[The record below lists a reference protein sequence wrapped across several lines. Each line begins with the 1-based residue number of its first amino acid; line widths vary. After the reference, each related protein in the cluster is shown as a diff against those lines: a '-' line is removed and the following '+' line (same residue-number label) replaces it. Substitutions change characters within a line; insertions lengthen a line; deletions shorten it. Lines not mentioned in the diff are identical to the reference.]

1 MHLTVWCKRSMLP
14 PTLTEIS
21 TRSLKR
27 ENTNMNALWVILL
40 LLHRG
45 YTLIPVTTVQ
55 LGEPATLLCDLP
67 KTVYSRRVDW
77 YKQSPG
83 DTLQRIWTVKDS
95 AAPAFAPEFNNSK
108 WDVKYDK
115 NLSKLTILR
124 TRQEDEG
131 MYHCGFTEWLQDTKW
146 TATYLLVKGNTQKT
160 SNYSVVQKKIAPPG
174 GSVTLHC
181 SLLSNFDNKTCSGG
195 LSMFWFR
202 EGSNPSHPSIIY
214 TDGNRHHK
222 CGSNSATQQSCVYQF
237 NKSISSSEEGT
248 YYCAV
253 ATCGKI
259 LFGKGT
265 KLQVPESSV
274 WSQSATTVIFLLCPV
289 LVLIVI
295 AVLAYTIKKTNSDY
309 CKATIL
315 EKNSGDFKRQQ
326 EKDTSVF
333 SAVIFIV
340 IQDEKNIKA
349 VKRQQIS
356 MNFGPD

>member
-1 MHLTVWCKRSMLP
+1 MIVIWV
-14 PTLTEIS
+14 
-21 TRSLKR
+21 
-27 ENTNMNALWVILL
+27 ALLAI
-40 LLHRG
+40 HQG
-45 YTLIPVTTVQ
+45 YTLIPVTKVQ

-67 KTVYSRRVDW
+67 KTEFSRRVDW

-131 MYHCGFTEWLQDTKW
+131 MYHCGFTAWLQDTKW
-146 TATYLLVKGNTQKT
+146 TATYLLVKGNTQRT
-160 SNYSVVQKKIAPPG
+160 SNYSVVQEKIAPPG

-181 SLLSNFDNKTCSGG
+181 SLLSNFDDKTCSGG

-222 CGSNSATQQSCVYQF
+222 CGNSSATQQSCVYEF

-265 KLQVPESSV
+265 KLQIEQRRGSEFSALVITIACLVISVIVNIILICCRNPRASCEQFKNNSSSQARQSDLCQTVDNSAESGHDLNYAALHFSGR
-274 WSQSATTVIFLLCPV
+274 
-289 LVLIVI
+289 
-295 AVLAYTIKKTNSDY
+295 
-309 CKATIL
+309 KATCTRGKKKNEL
-315 EKNSGDFKRQQ
+315 ET
-326 EKDTSVF
+326 EESVY
-333 SAVIFIV
+333 S
-340 IQDEKNIKA
+340 Q
-349 VKRQQIS
+349 VKCK
-356 MNFGPD
+356 M

>member
-1 MHLTVWCKRSMLP
+1 MIVIWV
-14 PTLTEIS
+14 
-21 TRSLKR
+21 
-27 ENTNMNALWVILL
+27 ALLAI
-40 LLHRG
+40 HQG
-45 YTLIPVTTVQ
+45 YTLIPVTKVQ

-67 KTVYSRRVDW
+67 KTVYRRRVDW

-131 MYHCGFTEWLQDTKW
+131 MYHCGFTAWLQDTKW
-146 TATYLLVKGNTQKT
+146 TATYLLVKGNTQRT
-160 SNYSVVQKKIAPPG
+160 SNYSVVQEKIAPPG

-181 SLLSNFDNKTCSGG
+181 SLLSNFDDKTCSGG

-222 CGSNSATQQSCVYQF
+222 CGNSSATQQSCVYQF

-265 KLQVPESSV
+265 KLQ
-274 WSQSATTVIFLLCPV
+274 IGMILF
-289 LVLIVI
+289 
-295 AVLAYTIKKTNSDY
+295 IKINHD
-309 CKATIL
+309 I
-315 EKNSGDFKRQQ
+315 
-326 EKDTSVF
+326 
-333 SAVIFIV
+333 
-340 IQDEKNIKA
+340 
-349 VKRQQIS
+349 
-356 MNFGPD
+356 

>member
-1 MHLTVWCKRSMLP
+1 
-14 PTLTEIS
+14 
-21 TRSLKR
+21 
-27 ENTNMNALWVILL
+27 MNVLWVTLL

-115 NLSKLTILR
+115 NLSNLTILR
-124 TRQEDEG
+124 TNQEDEG
-131 MYHCGFTEWLQDTKW
+131 MYHCGFTAWLQDTKW
-146 TATYLLVKGNTQKT
+146 TAIYLLVKGNTQRT
-160 SNYSVVQKKIAPPG
+160 SNYSVVQEKIAPPG

-181 SLLSNFDNKTCSGG
+181 SLLSNFDHKTCSGG

-222 CGSNSATQQSCVYQF
+222 CGNSPATHQSCVYQYSK
-237 NKSISSSEEGT
+237 NISSSDGGT

-265 KLQVPESSV
+265 KLQGNTQRISNYTVVQEKTIRLGDSV
-274 WSQSATTVIFLLCPV
+274 TLQCSVLSVSVNKTCPGG
-289 LVLIVI
+289 
-295 AVLAYTIKKTNSDY
+295 
-309 CKATIL
+309 L
-315 EKNSGDFKRQQ
+315 EKKN
-326 EKDTSVF
+326 TLTF
-333 SAVIFIV
+333 SAVVFTMMKADKYKR
-340 IQDEKNIKA
+340 QGA
-349 VKRQQIS
+349 VKRQQIY
-356 MNFGPD
+356 MAVKAFGLD